1 MLPSTARYNDASH
14 ARVIAVQY
22 IEIQKVFLHLG
33 AALAVGLLIGLE
45 RGWKQRDES
54 EGSRVA
60 GVRTF
65 ALLGLLGGVC
75 ALLAGQLG
83 VLVLGLAFLAVAAAA
98 TTAYA
103 LNLQRTSDAS
113 ITSLVAG
120 LLTFALGAVAGLGEV
135 EVAVGFAVVAT
146 LLLGFKPQLH
156 HWVKALEGKELRA
169 VLQLSLISLVLLPL
183 LPNRGYGPW
192 EALNP
197 YEIWWMVVLIA
208 GISFV
213 GYFAIKIAGA
223 RKGVLYTGL
232 FGGLASSTALTLNFA
247 RAAHYEKASAPLLA
261 VGVLVA
267 CATMYPR
274 MLLVAALINAQ
285 MLQPLLLPVVVMAVM
300 VYGMALYYWWRSGQ
314 KQHTAMGTPFK
325 NPLELKSAAGFG
337 VLLALITLL
346 GRALK
351 VWLGTTGILVLA
363 AASGVAD
370 VDAITLSLSR
380 MSQDDISPQVAV
392 TAIVIAAAVNN
403 LVKGGIA
410 LVVGGRQLGMR
421 VALPLLFASLAGLL
435 IVWPLV

>member
-1 MLPSTARYNDASH
+1 MFASP
-14 ARVIAVQY
+14 IVQFAD
-22 IEIQKVFLHLG
+22 IQKIFFLLG
-33 AALAVGLLIGLE
+33 TSLAVGLLIGLE
-45 RGWKQRDES
+45 RGWKKREES

-60 GVRTF
+60 GFRTF
-65 ALLGLLGGVC
+65 ALLGLLGGVS
-75 ALLAGQLG
+75 ALLAERLG
-83 VLVLGLAFLAVAAAA
+83 GLVLGLAFIAVAAGV
-98 TTAYA
+98 TGAYVI
-103 LNLQRTSDAS
+103 NVKRTDDAS
-113 ITSLVAG
+113 ITSLVAS

-135 EVAVGFAVVAT
+135 EIAVAFAVVTT

-156 HWVKALEGKELRA
+156 HWISALEGKELRA

-183 LPNRGYGPW
+183 LPDRGYGPW
-192 EALNP
+192 QALNP

-247 RAAHYEKASAPLLA
+247 RAARRDATGAPLLS

-274 MLLVAALINAQ
+274 MLLVAVVINAQ
-285 MLQPLLLPVVVMAVM
+285 LLQPMLTPVVVMAVM
-300 VYGMALYYWWRSGQ
+300 VYGTALYYWWRSGQ
-314 KQHTAMGTPFK
+314 NQQKALSTPFN
-325 NPLELKSAAGFG
+325 NPLELKAAAGFG

-351 VWLGTTGILVLA
+351 LWLGNTGIFMLA

-380 MSQDDISPQVAV
+380 MSQDDVDPRVAV

-403 LVKGGIA
+403 LVKGGMA
-410 LVVGGRQLGMR
+410 ATVGGRQLGMR

-435 IVWPLV
+435 AVWWPVV